1 MQEQDIYGKY
11 GVYLPKILD
20 NLSQR
25 IQEANDRVKQETGQ
39 KLLSI
44 LMHGSSRQPVWKRN
58 VNARI
63 CLGCQCL
70 P

>member
-11 GVYLPKILD
+11 GAYLPKILED
-20 NLSQR
+20 LSQR
-25 IQEANDRVKQETGQ
+25 IQEANDRVK
-39 KLLSI
+39 
-44 LMHGSSRQPVWKRN
+44 QPVWKRN

-63 CLGCQCL
+63 CLGRQSQ

>member
-11 GVYLPKILD
+11 GAYLPKILED
-20 NLSQR
+20 LSQQMIESSR
-25 IQEANDRVKQETGQ
+25 KQGRSF
-39 KLLSI
+39 LSI
-44 LMHGSSRQPVWKRN
+44 LMHESSRQPVWKRN

-63 CLGCQCL
+63 CLGCQSQ

>member
-11 GVYLPKILD
+11 GVYLSKILD

-25 IQEANDRVKQETGQ
+25 IQEANNRIKQETGLDIQ
-39 KLLSI
+39 F
-44 LMHGSSRQPVWKRN
+44 
-58 VNARI
+58 
-63 CLGCQCL
+63 CLAE